1 MFKIFN
7 LWWDKDND
15 GISDEI
21 NIDIDESWSYDGVED
36 VWQVA
41 VDILE
46 MEDNLV
52 VVAPLAWM
60 DIEDIN
66 IAISKNILTI
76 SWERIQPNFYN
87 EASKILVEECFFWLF
102 SRSIILPE
110 NLALNKIKASLD
122 NNMLVIEIPK
132 LNFESKT
139 IKINKL
145 EG

>member
-7 LWWDKDND
+7 LGGDKDND

-21 NIDIDESWSYDGVED
+21 NIDIDESGSYDGVED
-36 VWQVA
+36 VGQVA

-52 VVAPLAWM
+52 VVAPLAGM

-76 SWERIQPNFYN
+76 SGERIQPNFYN
-87 EASKILVEECFFWLF
+87 EASKILVEECFFGLF